1 MTQQEEQLLNGLIER
16 VNNTQL
22 QTKDTDAERLLQ
34 IRFSQNPDALYI
46 LCQTVLVQQ
55 FAMEKSQTDLQAAR
69 AELEQLKQSGSGE
82 KHGSF
87 LGNLFGLNK
96 DEEPQQAPQP
106 PAQYNNPTGTTAGS
120 ASYAPV
126 RNAPPAYSQPT
137 GYYPPQGY
145 PAQPYNPQQ
154 GYPAPQGYPPPP
166 PPQGYPGYP
175 PQQYPP
181 QGGYYGGAPM
191 GGGMFGGGGGF
202 LQGAMQ
208 TAAGVVAGEMAFRA
222 LEDIFSSGHERG
234 FSGGETINNYYDDSG
249 SRDSGS
255 GDFGDRLA
263 KADGYNG
270 DISSDIE
277 DRRGESQGF
286 FDSGSDNNTD
296 AFADDSNS
304 YDDSSNF
311 DDGGSFGDD
320 N

>member
-16 VNNTQL
+16 VNSTQL

-34 IRFSQNPDALYI
+34 TRFSQNPDALYI

-69 AELEQLKQSGSGE
+69 EEIERLKQSGSGD

-96 DEEPQQAPQP
+96 DEEPQQAPPP
-106 PAQYNNPTGTTAGS
+106 PAQYNNPTGTSAGS

-126 RNAPPAYSQPT
+126 PNAPPAYTQPT

-145 PAQPYNPQQ
+145 APPQS
-154 GYPAPQGYPPPP
+154 YPPS
-166 PPQGYPGYP
+166 PQAYPGYP
-175 PQQYPP
+175 PQAYPP
-181 QGGYYGGAPM
+181 QGGYYPAPPM

-222 LEDIFSSGHERG
+222 LEDVFSSGHERG
-234 FSGGETINNYYDDSG
+234 FTGGETVNNYYEDSG

-255 GDFGDRLA
+255 GGFGDRLA
-263 KADGYNG
+263 QADGYNG
-270 DISSDIE
+270 DVSSDIE
-277 DRRGESQGF
+277 DRRGEAQGF
-286 FDSGSDNNTD
+286 FGSGDNSGSD
-296 AFADDSNS
+296 AFADDNSN
-304 YDDSSNF
+304 YDDSSSF
-311 DDGGSFGDD
+311 DDSGSDD
-320 N
+320 NNY

>member
-16 VNNTQL
+16 VNSTQL
-22 QTKDTDAERLLQ
+22 QTKDVDAERLLQ
-34 IRFSQNPDALYI
+34 TRFSQNPDALYI

-96 DEEPQQAPQP
+96 EEEPQQ
-106 PAQYNNPTGTTAGS
+106 PAQYNNPTGTSAGS

-126 RNAPPAYSQPT
+126 PNAPPAYTQPT

-145 PAQPYNPQQ
+145 APQ
-154 GYPAPQGYPPPP
+154 QGYPPPP
-166 PPQGYPGYP
+166 PQAYPGYP
-175 PQQYPP
+175 PQAYPP
-181 QGGYYGGAPM
+181 QGGYYPAPPM

-222 LEDIFSSGHERG
+222 LEDVFSSGHERG
-234 FSGGETINNYYDDSG
+234 FSGGETINNYYEDSG
-249 SRDSGS
+249 ARDSGS
-255 GDFGDRLA
+255 GGFGDRLA
-263 KADGYNG
+263 QADGYNSG

-277 DRRGESQGF
+277 DRRNDSHGF
-286 FDSGSDNNTD
+286 FGSGDNDGADT
-296 AFADDSNS
+296 FADDSSN

-311 DDGGSFGDD
+311 DDGGGFDSGDD
-320 N
+320 NSF

>member
-16 VNNTQL
+16 VNSTQL

-34 IRFSQNPDALYI
+34 TRFSQNPDALYI

-69 AELEQLKQSGSGE
+69 EEIERLRQSGSGE

-96 DEEPQQAPQP
+96 EEPQQAPP
-106 PAQYNNPTGTTAGS
+106 PAQYNNPTGTSAGN

-126 RNAPPAYSQPT
+126 RNAPPAYTQPT
-137 GYYPPQGY
+137 GYYPPQ
-145 PAQPYNPQQ
+145 P
-154 GYPAPQGYPPPP
+154 GYPPPP
-166 PPQGYPGYP
+166 PQAYPGYP
-175 PQQYPP
+175 L
-181 QGGYYGGAPM
+181 QGGYYAGGYPAPPM

-222 LEDIFSSGHERG
+222 LEDVFSSGHERG
-234 FSGGETINNYYDDSG
+234 FTGGETVNNYYDNAGD
-249 SRDSGS
+249 RDTG
-255 GDFGDRLA
+255 GGFGDRLA
-263 KADGYNG
+263 QADGYGSN
-270 DISSDIE
+270 ISSDIE

-286 FDSGSDNNTD
+286 FDSGDNSGSD
-296 AFADDSNS
+296 AFA
-304 YDDSSNF
+304 DDSSNF
-311 DDGGSFGDD
+311 DDSSSDFSGNDD
-320 N
+320 NGF

>member
-16 VNNTQL
+16 VNSTQL

-34 IRFSQNPDALYI
+34 TRFSQNPDALYI

-69 AELEQLKQSGSGE
+69 EEIERLRQSGNGE

-96 DEEPQQAPQP
+96 EEEPQQAPQP
-106 PAQYNNPTGTTAGS
+106 PAQYNNPTGVSAGN

-126 RNAPPAYSQPT
+126 RNAPPAYTQPT
-137 GYYPPQGY
+137 GYYPPQGV
-145 PAQPYNPQQ
+145 PQPY
-154 GYPAPQGYPPPP
+154 APQPGYPPPP
-166 PPQGYPGYP
+166 PPQAYPG
-175 PQQYPP
+175 YPP
-181 QGGYYGGAPM
+181 QGGYYGGGYPAPPM

-222 LEDIFSSGHERG
+222 LEDVFSSGHERG
-234 FSGGETINNYYDDSG
+234 FTGGETVNNYYEN
-249 SRDSGS
+249 S
-255 GDFGDRLA
+255 GDRDNGGGFGDRLA
-263 KADGYNG
+263 QADGYDGN
-270 DISSDIE
+270 ISSDIE

-286 FDSGSDNNTD
+286 FDGGDNSGSN
-296 AFADDSNS
+296 AFADGNSS

-311 DDGGSFGDD
+311 DDSGSDFGGNDD
-320 N
+320 NSF